1 MRRARSRPPQD
12 RGREDGSQKGVGNV
26 DAENGRSK
34 QDDRATKPVRFW
46 IHVTGTG
53 ARRTEGYAVL
63 DGDGVEDGESEVMTQ
78 DDEQREQRESLREM
92 RVTWRAAVQC
102 LGQVPM
108 AKEVSFVGRTN
119 HIRFSHIATKGNNL
133 TEVLLPLRGK
143 GLI

>member
-53 ARRTEGYAVL
+53 ARRTEAYAVL

-78 DDEQREQRESLREM
+78 DDEQREQRERPDRGAGPPLHHGLQSVLDKSR
-92 RVTWRAAVQC
+92 WRWKRPFWE
-102 LGQVPM
+102 GQSHGFSNM
-108 AKEVSFVGRTN
+108 AQSR
-119 HIRFSHIATKGNNL
+119 RRL
-133 TEVLLPLRGK
+133 
-143 GLI
+143 